1 MTESVIQTQI
11 VAWLSLVARRYE
23 FLFASVPNEG
33 MMTAALMGS
42 LPKSALFGML
52 TKFKKMGMTPGFSDL
67 VIGWQGRM
75 FCMEVKT
82 FDVEGKPT
90 QLRDNQRTFA
100 AWCASCGIPYRVVR
114 SLDEAQRVM
123 VEWGIIQ
130 RRPSDG

>member
-1 MTESVIQTQI
+1 MTESAIQTQI
-11 VAWLSLVARRYE
+11 VAWLSLVARRYG

-75 FCMEVKT
+75 FCMEVKN
-82 FDVEGKPT
+82 EKGK
-90 QLRDNQRTFA
+90 QSENQERFSDWCFA
-100 AWCASCGIPYRVVR
+100 CGIPYRVVR
-114 SLDEAQRVM
+114 SLDEAQVAM
-123 VEWGIIQ
+123 VEWGII
-130 RRPSDG
+130 GG

>member
-11 VAWLSLVARRYE
+11 VAWLSLCARRYG

-75 FCMEVKT
+75 FCMEVKN
-82 FDVEGKPT
+82 EKGK
-90 QLRDNQRTFA
+90 QSENQERFA
-100 AWCASCGIPYRVVR
+100 AWCSSCGIPYSVVR
-114 SLDEAQRVM
+114 SLDEAQQVM
-123 VEWGIIQ
+123 VEWGII
-130 RRPSDG
+130 GGGTK

>member
-11 VAWLSLVARRYE
+11 VAWLSLVARRYG

-75 FCMEVKT
+75 FCMEVKNERG
-82 FDVEGKPT
+82 D
-90 QLRDNQRTFA
+90 QSDRQRDFA
-100 AWCASCGIPYRVVR
+100 AWCSQCSIPYRVVR
-114 SLDEAQRVM
+114 SLDEAQQAM
-123 VEWGIIQ
+123 VEWGII
-130 RRPSDG
+130 GG

>member
-11 VAWLSLVARRYE
+11 VAWLSLVCRRYG

-67 VIGWQGRM
+67 VVGWQGRM
-75 FCMEVKT
+75 FCMEVKSQSG
-82 FDVEGKPT
+82 D
-90 QLRDNQRTFA
+90 QSDRQRDFA
-100 AWCASCGIPYRVVR
+100 AWCASCGVPYRVVR
-114 SLDEAQRVM
+114 SLDEAQQVM
-123 VEWGIIQ
+123 IEWGIIGKGV
-130 RRPSDG
+130 SDA

>member
-11 VAWLSLVARRYE
+11 VAWLSLVARRYG

-67 VIGWQGRM
+67 VIGWRGKM
-75 FCMEVKT
+75 FCMEVKN
-82 FDVEGKPT
+82 EKGK
-90 QLRDNQRTFA
+90 QSENQERFA

-114 SLDEAQRVM
+114 SLDEAQQVM
-123 VEWGIIQ
+123 VEWGII
-130 RRPSDG
+130 GGK

>member
-11 VAWLSLVARRYE
+11 VAWLSLVARRYG

-75 FCMEVKT
+75 FCMEVKSENGVQS
-82 FDVEGKPT
+82 DG
-90 QLRDNQRTFA
+90 QRTFQQ
-100 AWCASCGIPYRVVR
+100 WCARCGIPYRVVR
-114 SLDEAQRVM
+114 SLDEAQQAM
-123 VEWGIIQ
+123 IEWGIIGGEK
-130 RRPSDG
+130 DE

>member
-11 VAWLSLVARRYE
+11 VAWLSLCARRYG

-67 VIGWQGRM
+67 VIGWQGKM

-82 FDVEGKPT
+82 ENGK
-90 QLRDNQRTFA
+90 QSENQERFA
-100 AWCASCGIPYRVVR
+100 AWCGQCLIPYRVVR
-114 SLDEAQRVM
+114 SLDDAQQIM
-123 VEWGIIQ
+123 VEWGII
-130 RRPSDG
+130 GGK

>member
-1 MTESVIQTQI
+1 MSESVIQTQI
-11 VAWLSLVARRYE
+11 VAWLSLVARRYG

-75 FCMEVKT
+75 FCMEVKSEKGVQS
-82 FDVEGKPT
+82 DG
-90 QLRDNQRTFA
+90 QRTFQQ
-100 AWCASCGIPYRVVR
+100 WCSSCGVPYRVVR
-114 SLDEAQRVM
+114 SLDEAQSVM

-130 RRPSDG
+130 RRPSDA

>member
-1 MTESVIQTQI
+1 MPAVNESTIQIQI
-11 VAWLSLVARRYE
+11 VAWLSLVARRYG

-75 FCMEVKT
+75 FCMEVKNERG
-82 FDVEGKPT
+82 VLGER
-90 QLRDNQRTFA
+90 QETFA
-100 AWCASCGIPYRVVR
+100 AWCQSCGIPYAVVR
-114 SLDEAQRVM
+114 SLGEAQKTM
-123 VEWGIIQ
+123 VQWGIIGG
-130 RRPSDG
+130 RSDA

>member
-1 MTESVIQTQI
+1 MTESVIQTKI
-11 VAWLSLVARRYE
+11 VAWLSLVARRYG

-75 FCMEVKT
+75 FCMEVKN
-82 FDVEGKPT
+82 DRGA
-90 QLRDNQRTFA
+90 QSDRQREFS
-100 AWCASCGIPYRVVR
+100 AWCASCGVPYRVVR
-114 SLDEAQRVM
+114 SLGECQVAM
-123 VEWGIIQ
+123 KEWGII
-130 RRPSDG
+130 GG